1 MNADQLVQRL
11 LEDGPED
18 FARGIITD
26 FVQPAMVVAYDFGDA
41 SGNVER
47 SMHARHDMPNTD
59 PESAAQA
66 VIRAGIV
73 HMREVESPHRFEYL
87 KTPFSKTDDGVFI
100 GDMQPL
106 IYFEGYSPEEQ
117 RKIADIVDG
126 YLVTHI

>member
-1 MNADQLVQRL
+1 MNAAQLVQRL
-11 LEDGPED
+11 LEDAED

-26 FVQPAMVVAYDFGDA
+26 FVQPAMVVAYDFGDK
-41 SGNVER
+41 SGVVER
-47 SMHARHDMPNTD
+47 VIHAQHDMPNTD

-73 HMREVESPHRFEYL
+73 HMRQVEKPHQFEYL
-87 KTPFSKTDDGVFI
+87 KTPFSKTDADVFV
-100 GDMQPL
+100 GDAQPL